1 MNKNHI
7 VRNPVK
13 EPNVTL
19 KNRTK
24 RKTRKLRTKLKKE
37 SRSSRIVL
45 DAPTPQEKDNLN
57 QSKP

>member
-24 RKTRKLRTKLKKE
+24 RKTWKLRTKLKTN
-37 SRSSRIVL
+37 L
-45 DAPTPQEKDNLN
+45 DLVI
-57 QSKP
+57 